1 MSTWDADGFVFTS
14 ESVTGGHPDKMADQ
28 ISDTILDAALAQ
40 DPGSR
45 VAVETLLTTGLI
57 VIAGELTT
65 KAVLDYAGLARE
77 CVRDIGYVGGE
88 FGFDA
93 DAVGVLVALDKQ
105 SPDIA
110 QGVDASREARTSQP
124 EHPYDR
130 AGAGDQGIDRKS
142 TRLNSSH

>member
-1 MSTWDADGFVFTS
+1 MSTEDPGGFVFTS

-40 DPGSR
+40 DPVSR

-65 KAVLDYAGLARE
+65 KAVLDYASLARE

-93 DAVGVLVALDKQ
+93 DAVGVLVALDKT
-105 SPDIA
+105 SPR
-110 QGVDASREARTSQP
+110 ASTPRGRRGPARPSTPTTRRAPVTRE
-124 EHPYDR
+124 
-130 AGAGDQGIDRKS
+130 
-142 TRLNSSH
+142 

>member
-1 MSTWDADGFVFTS
+1 MCPPTRHAPNCAHWWPGPPRYARNSRPAAARRAPGRLPLHQEQGPDQEQGRDWAMSTEETGGFVFTS

-65 KAVLDYAGLARE
+65 KAVLDYAGLARD

-88 FGFDA
+88 IGFDA
-93 DAVGVLVALDKQ
+93 
-105 SPDIA
+105 
-110 QGVDASREARTSQP
+110 
-124 EHPYDR
+124 
-130 AGAGDQGIDRKS
+130 
-142 TRLNSSH
+142 